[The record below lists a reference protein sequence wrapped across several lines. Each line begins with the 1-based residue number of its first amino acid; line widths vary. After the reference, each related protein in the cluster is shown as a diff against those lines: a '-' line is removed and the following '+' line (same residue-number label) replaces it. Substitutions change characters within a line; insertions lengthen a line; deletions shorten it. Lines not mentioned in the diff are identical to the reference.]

1 MTSELEFGADLS
13 SRALKLGV
21 RYDLRRQA
29 SPEGLGTMGSDI
41 ACPGRHA
48 DLVVNITLLDDF
60 GLGIGLG
67 FEQLSIHLFLPS
79 SILLTV
85 SSSASS

>member
-41 ACPGRHA
+41 ACQGRLA
-48 DLVVNITLLDDF
+48 NLVVKITLHDDLS
-60 GLGIGLG
+60 LGIGFG
-67 FEQLSIHLFLPS
+67 FEQF
-79 SILLTV
+79 
-85 SSSASS
+85 